1 MSKVKSCK
9 RSIENNFGVRYF
21 LPTGSITNRVVK
33 MGKMTKN
40 KRIETFGKK
49 LHGMMSSL
57 CFSLPQNKIFNIEF
71 KTLYKEIESNEI
83 FDEYPNLTEF
93 LKDVSKPIFDFLEA
107 KYPEI
112 KKKDVLLSIL
122 VELLNDPQTN
132 NVKIIM
138 EILEEIDNLLQN
150 EFGQDFMNKIKSI
163 QIEEASFDNDLN
175 VFVHILTLFFMQIH
189 YFDEQNYS
197 FRYKFTTKD
206 RFYTKIGYSIGP

>member
-71 KTLYKEIESNEI
+71 KTLYKEIEPNEI

-93 LKDVSKPIFDFLEA
+93 LKDVSKPIFDFLET

-175 VFVHILTLFFMQIH
+175 VFVHILTLFFMEIN

>member
-1 MSKVKSCK
+1 
-9 RSIENNFGVRYF
+9 
-21 LPTGSITNRVVK
+21 
-33 MGKMTKN
+33 
-40 KRIETFGKK
+40 
-49 LHGMMSSL
+49 MSSL

-71 KTLYKEIESNEI
+71 KTLYKEIEPNEI

-122 VELLNDPQTN
+122 VELLNDAQTN

-175 VFVHILTLFFMQIH
+175 VFVHILTLFFMEIN
-189 YFDEQNYS
+189 YSDEKNCS
-197 FRYKFTTKD
+197 FRYKFTTKS
-206 RFYTKIGYSIGP
+206 RFYMKMGYSIGP